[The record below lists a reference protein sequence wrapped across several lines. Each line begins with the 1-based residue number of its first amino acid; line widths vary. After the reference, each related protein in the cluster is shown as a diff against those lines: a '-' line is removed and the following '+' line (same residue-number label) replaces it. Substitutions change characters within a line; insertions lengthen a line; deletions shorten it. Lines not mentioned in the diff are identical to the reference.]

1 VTLAADIVQALGA
14 AASRPLPQHVARTAC
29 LHLLDAVGVGFA
41 ASTQEVGAPYRNFAS
56 EIVTHGAATIFGQ
69 SIGTDA
75 ATAAMVNGGLI
86 HSLEYDDT
94 HTASIVHGSA
104 VLASTALAMGEMS
117 GADGS
122 TVVGAYTLGWE
133 LLVRLGEAAPGSFQ
147 SAGFQITSVGGALAA
162 AYIASRL
169 SKLDDETTVMAMGIA
184 LSQGSGVFEFLS
196 NGSSVKSLHPGWA
209 AHSGIVASQLA
220 RHGLTGP
227 LTSLEGRFGL
237 FAAFARNLTA
247 ADRLAASL
255 TTIGRDWKLT
265 EAAFKFY
272 PCCHYI
278 HPFVEAAQKASRTI
292 GDASAVASILC
303 RVPPGAAPV
312 ICEPWINKQ
321 HPATPHA
328 ARWSLPIA
336 VAAQLIDG
344 RVDLDTFAR
353 PVRREVEELAARIS
367 WQKLDPND
375 FPRKFEAELTF
386 VMRDGRSHHERIDD
400 VFGNVGRPPTEEDIR
415 GKFRANAIRSLA
427 ESQVHRLEGAL
438 EGLTAAPSLASF
450 TAACR
455 GPAAITRQ

>member
-1 VTLAADIVQALGA
+1 MTLAADIVRALGD
-14 AASRPLPQHVARTAC
+14 AASKPLPQNVTRMAC

-41 ASTQEVGAPYRNFAS
+41 ANAQDVGAPYRNFAS
-56 EIVTHGAATIFGQ
+56 EIVGQGASTVFGQ
-69 SIGTDA
+69 TNGTDA

-122 TVVGAYTLGWE
+122 AVVGAYVLGWE

-162 AYIASRL
+162 AYIAARL
-169 SKLDDETTVMAMGIA
+169 SKLHDETTVMSMGIA

-237 FAAFARNLTA
+237 FAAFARDPA
-247 ADRLAASL
+247 AAERLATSL
-255 TTIGRDWKLT
+255 TTIGRDWKMT

-278 HPFVEAAQKASRTI
+278 HPFIEAARKARSAI
-292 GDASAVASILC
+292 GDAGAVASILC

-312 ICEPWINKQ
+312 ICEPWPSKQ
-321 HPATPHA
+321 HPASPHA

-336 VAAQLIDG
+336 VAAQIVDG
-344 RVDLDTFAR
+344 RVDLETFAR
-353 PVRREVEELAARIS
+353 PIRKEVEDFAARIS
-367 WQKLDPND
+367 WEKLEPND

-386 VMRDGRSHHERIDD
+386 VMRDGRSHRERVDD
-400 VFGNVGRPPTEEDIR
+400 VFGNVGRPPTERDIR
-415 GKFRANAIRSLA
+415 EKFRANASGSLP
-427 ESQVHRLEGAL
+427 ESQVHRLESAL
-438 EGLTAAPSLASF
+438 EGLAAAASLASF

-455 GPAAITRQ
+455 GPAAIPRE